1 MLKKIIVFA
10 DGMDFPTAYIMI
22 STLCLLVL
30 FVVTMALI
38 KSSHKK
44 IYEIIAT
51 IPLLNFAVFY
61 MFNYTAG
68 NQLFGLM
75 RYHAQLII
83 SVIILLA
90 GIIIAN
96 SKRKAIPLIIG
107 SILSCLLSAWSLL
120 YVLGVEGT
128 THLDNSTHM
137 NYVASMESTIDDL
150 EYYYILRGHKEIDF
164 DALRDKYIPLALE
177 AQENNDEVD
186 FAQAVTELAYEFH
199 DGHLYCIVTDDEL
212 DLQLTH
218 KIAGN
223 DYGFS
228 MVRLDDGS
236 VIVILL
242 DEGSQAQSLGLYNGA
257 VITKWDGISIDAAV
271 SSVECVPPS
280 VSFYDYP
287 TLENEDRARAMYLA
301 GRGGD
306 EVSISFI
313 DENGVEQTIK
323 VRSIGSYSTRLMTA
337 TQPLTTRHQEEFA
350 YSTMLN
356 DITGYLY
363 IPRERYSTY
372 SDIYAALADD
382 YPEIKDLVIS
392 KIEDMQSQGMEKLII
407 DIRGN
412 GGGYD
417 AIYEQIVSLF
427 TADDIVRYGGT
438 YSYEEGFVI
447 NYDVEYRIEADG
459 RYVDIPVVVLVNAGC
474 VSSGDL
480 LAYNLSLC
488 PNVTMMGM
496 TTTCGSAQAIGGVC
510 MLSGGKIEIHYP
522 MYPMLNADG
531 SICVDAGPERK
542 NPLVIDERIPFDMT
556 AVEEIYYSDND
567 YELEYVLGYID
578 KSF

>member
-1 MLKKIIVFA
+1 MLKKILVFSG
-10 DGMDFPTAYIMI
+10 GMDFPTAYIMI
-22 STLCLLVL
+22 STLCLAVL
-30 FVVTMALI
+30 FVIISACI
-38 KSSHKK
+38 KSSHKR

-61 MFNYTAG
+61 MLNYTAG

-83 SVIILLA
+83 SLIICVA
-90 GIIIAN
+90 SIMISK
-96 SKRKAIPLIIG
+96 SKRRTGAFIM
-107 SILSCLLSAWSLL
+107 LSVFTCLLSAWSLL

-128 THLDNSTHM
+128 IRLDNSTHM
-137 NYVASMESTIDDL
+137 NYVDSMESTIDEL
-150 EYYYILRGHKEIDF
+150 EHYYILRGHKEIDF

-177 AQENNDEVD
+177 AQENNDEVA

-199 DGHLYCIVTDDEL
+199 DGHLYCMVNDD
-212 DLQLTH
+212 DLSTLLTE
-218 KIAGN
+218 KLSGN

-228 MVRLDDGS
+228 MARLDDGS

-242 DEGSQAQSLGLYNGA
+242 DEESQAQSLGLYNGA
-257 VITKWDGISIDAAV
+257 VITKWDGISIDTAV

-287 TLENEDRARAMYLA
+287 TLENEERARAMYLA

-306 EVSISFI
+306 EVSVSFI

-323 VRSIGSYSTRLMTA
+323 VRSIGSYSSRLMTA
-337 TQPLTTRHQEEFA
+337 TKPLTTRYQEEFA

-356 DITGYLY
+356 DNTGYLY

-382 YPEIKDLVIS
+382 YPKIKDLVIS
-392 KIEDMQSQGMEKLII
+392 KIDVLQNQGMEKLII

-417 AIYEQIVSLF
+417 AIYEQIVSML
-427 TADDIVRYGGT
+427 TVDDIVRYGGT
-438 YSYEEGFVI
+438 YSYEEGFAI

-496 TTTCGSAQAIGGVC
+496 TTTCGSAQTIGGVC

-522 MYPMLNADG
+522 MYPILNPDG

-542 NPLVIDERIPFDMT
+542 NPLDIDERIPFDMT

-567 YELEYVLGYID
+567 YELEYVLDYTH
-578 KSF
+578 

>member
-30 FVVTMALI
+30 FVIAVVFIRTSR
-38 KSSHKK
+38 KST
-44 IYEIIAT
+44 YEVIAA
-51 IPLLNFAVFY
+51 IPLLNFVVFY
-61 MFNYTAG
+61 MFHCTAG
-68 NQLFGLM
+68 NLYFGFM
-75 RYHAQLII
+75 RYHAQLIA
-83 SVIILLA
+83 SLIICVA

-96 SKRKAIPLIIG
+96 ARRKAMPLIIV
-107 SILSCLLSAWSLL
+107 SILTCLLSAWSLL

-137 NYVASMESTIDDL
+137 NYADSMESTIDDL
-150 EYYYILRGHKEIDF
+150 EHYYILRGYKEIDF
-164 DALRDKYIPLALE
+164 EALKDKYIPLAE
-177 AQENNDEVD
+177 QAQENGDEVA
-186 FAQAVTELAYEFH
+186 FAQAVAELTYEFH
-199 DGHLYCIVTDDEL
+199 DGHLYYMVNDDEL
-212 DLQLTH
+212 NLQLIQR
-218 KIAGN
+218 IAGN

-228 MVRLDDGS
+228 MARLDDGS

-257 VITKWDGISIDAAV
+257 VITKWDGIPIDAAV

-306 EVSISFI
+306 EISVSFI

-323 VRSIGSYSTRLMTA
+323 VRSNGSYSGRLMTA

-356 DITGYLY
+356 GNTGYLY

-372 SDIYAALADD
+372 KDIYAALADD
-382 YPEIKDLVIS
+382 YPEIKELVVR
-392 KIEDMQSQGMEKLII
+392 KIEDMLSLGMEKLII

-417 AIYEQIVSLF
+417 VIYEQIVSLF
-427 TADDIVRYGGT
+427 TATDIVRYGGT

-447 NYDVEYRIEADG
+447 DYDVEYRIEADG

-488 PNVTMMGM
+488 PNVTMMGI

-510 MLSGGKIEIHYP
+510 MLSGGKMEIHYP
-522 MYPMLNADG
+522 MYPILNADG

-542 NPLVIDERIPFDMT
+542 NPLIIDARIPLDKA
-556 AVEEIYYSDND
+556 AVEKIYYSDID
-567 YELEYVLGYID
+567 YELEYALDYIS
-578 KSF
+578 KN